1 MFNEYVY
8 AGLLGI
14 FDTNVC
20 SLKFWI
26 EICKTIQNFLSD
38 IQSINPGLF
47 VNYIRLFVTE
57 SQS

>member
-1 MFNEYVY
+1 MFTQ
-8 AGLLGI
+8 GLLGI

-20 SLKFWI
+20 SLNFWI